1 MARLIRDGS
10 GSDAQTLLR
19 SPKYQARCYV
29 MYVVLY
35 IMIKNLLKYSCLV
48 VLIKMFSHNIVC
60 LYRFIKKEENLSPTI
75 YNIEIERALLSAQ
88 YCA

>member
-1 MARLIRDGS
+1 
-10 GSDAQTLLR
+10 
-19 SPKYQARCYV
+19 
-29 MYVVLY
+29 
-35 IMIKNLLKYSCLV
+35 
-48 VLIKMFSHNIVC
+48 MFSHNIVC